1 MKKHIRIGKTQ
12 ICRGALDYSHLLDA
26 PAGKHGF
33 VKVKNGHFYFED
45 GLRARFFGF
54 NIATRS
60 NTPDHATAEKL
71 AAHFASMGVN
81 VIRLHAVDAPIGKDP
96 ASWSSCKE
104 RPSWTIRRDP
114 AASLAP
120 KG

>member
-33 VKVKNGHFYFED
+33 VKVKTATST
-45 GLRARFFGF
+45 LRTDCARVFGF

-81 VIRLHAVDAPIGKDP
+81 VIRLHAVDAPIGKEP

-104 RPSWTIRRDP
+104 APFLTIRRDP
-114 AASLAP
+114 VASLAP